1 MYSYHKT
8 KQKNKTKQ
16 KEMKKEDQAKDKH
29 NTLTHK
35 ERYVDDDVAK
45 QRGDRIVTYIY

>member
-1 MYSYHKT
+1 
-8 KQKNKTKQ
+8 
-16 KEMKKEDQAKDKH
+16 MKKEDQAKDKH

-45 QRGDRIVTYIY
+45 QRGDRIVTYIYLICCSETVCRVRL